1 MLEIAIATV
10 LVIIVVGA
18 LWVRYMMNITK
29 QTKGINHDS

>member
-18 LWVRYMMNITK
+18 LYIRYVMKVT
-29 QTKGINHDS
+29 GR